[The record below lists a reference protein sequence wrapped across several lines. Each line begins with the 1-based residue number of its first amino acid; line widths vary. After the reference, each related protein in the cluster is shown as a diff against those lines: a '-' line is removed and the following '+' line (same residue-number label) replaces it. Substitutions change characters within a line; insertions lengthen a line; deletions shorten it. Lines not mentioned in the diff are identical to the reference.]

1 MLYVPSYLLELT
13 LIVPVNGSTKIKS
26 VLYSNIFIVSELE
39 PLYLKIGLPH
49 DAKAE
54 KAVIENTYSPV

>member
-13 LIVPVNGSTKIKS
+13 LIVPVNGSTEIKS

-49 DAKAE
+49 DA
-54 KAVIENTYSPV
+54 